1 MFFFIFVSLQ
11 ASKLYL
17 SMQNDIKNRWA
28 IAQILQ
34 GKLNMLKLPCKTVQG
49 YPARL
54 HAGYSAILQRVEYLT
69 RCYMQYIAR
78 YLARN
83 TASCRQAFRL
93 GIRLRVRIRLWV
105 WLGPGYIYRLYIHDL
120 PHVPT
125 LNTICLKCHLW
136 ITMAGSHRVKLA
148 VLSNKKSVG
157 HTMLIKSKIVL
168 EHFIDKE

>member
-1 MFFFIFVSLQ
+1 M
-11 ASKLYL
+11 
-17 SMQNDIKNRWA
+17 
-28 IAQILQ
+28 
-34 GKLNMLKLPCKTVQG
+34 KTVQG

-54 HAGYSAILQRVEYLT
+54 HAGYSATLQCVGYLA
-69 RCYMQYIAR
+69 RYCMQYIAR

-83 TASCRQAFRL
+83 SASCRQAFRL

-120 PHVPT
+120 PHVPP
-125 LNTICLKCHLW
+125 LNTTTLQHNLW

-157 HTMLIKSKIVL
+157 HTVLIKSKICL